1 MKWKVKFSGWAM
13 GLTVMW
19 IILLVGMLWIG
30 TRKPERYVVID
41 AILMGWFVLGL
52 VYMPLAVS
60 VDGRFLAVHRPL
72 WAKRISLADIE
83 SVELM
88 PPTMGAQ
95 RLLGSAGVMGYWG
108 RYEERD
114 LGKYFAYYG
123 RSSDC
128 FLVRLRNGRQYMLGC
143 ENPADMVEAIKA
155 KISNT

>member
-1 MKWKVKFSGWAM
+1 MKRKVKFSGWAM

-19 IILLVGMLWIG
+19 IVLLIAMLGISIRRAEG
-30 TRKPERYVVID
+30 YVVIT
-41 AILMGWFVLGL
+41 ALLLMWFVAGL

-60 VDGRFLAVHRPL
+60 VDGHFLAVHRPL

-114 LGKYFAYYG
+114 LGKYFAYYW

-128 FLVRLRNGRQYMLGC
+128 FLVRLRNGHQYMLGC

-155 KISNT
+155 KIA

>member
-1 MKWKVKFSGWAM
+1 MKRKVKFSGWAM

-19 IILLVGMLWIG
+19 IVLLIAMLGISIRRAEG
-30 TRKPERYVVID
+30 YVVIT
-41 AILMGWFVLGL
+41 ALLLMWFVAGL

-60 VDGRFLAVHRPL
+60 VDGHFLAVHRPL

-128 FLVRLRNGRQYMLGC
+128 FLVRLRNGHQYMLGC

-155 KISNT
+155 KIA